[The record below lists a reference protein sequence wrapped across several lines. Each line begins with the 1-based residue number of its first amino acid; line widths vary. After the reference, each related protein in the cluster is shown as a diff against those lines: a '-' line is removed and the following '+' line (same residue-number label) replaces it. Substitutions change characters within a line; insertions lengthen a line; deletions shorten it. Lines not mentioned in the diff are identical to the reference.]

1 MLQILD
7 ERFYLV
13 FPGVLVIL
21 AVGQSLSG
29 YELQV
34 SVCLSVCLC
43 LCIYVSVCACV
54 LYLVY
59 FDIYLKEYI
68 CESFLSH
75 LVADFF
81 VNSAWVHLIWLKLTD
96 SISL

>member
-34 SVCLSVCLC
+34 CVCVSVCLSMC
-43 LCIYVSVCACV
+43 LCIYMSVCLCV
-54 LYLVY
+54 V
-59 FDIYLKEYI
+59 
-68 CESFLSH
+68 
-75 LVADFF
+75 
-81 VNSAWVHLIWLKLTD
+81 LT
-96 SISL
+96 IL

>member
-1 MLQILD
+1 MAMLSLPWNRLLLFQAID

-34 SVCLSVCLC
+34 SLCVCVFCLE
-43 LCIYVSVCACV
+43 LPLV
-54 LYLVY
+54 L
-59 FDIYLKEYI
+59 
-68 CESFLSH
+68 
-75 LVADFF
+75 
-81 VNSAWVHLIWLKLTD
+81 WVKDTQIIHHFYC
-96 SISL
+96 

>member
-1 MLQILD
+1 MLQIID

-34 SVCLSVCLC
+34 CVCVC
-43 LCIYVSVCACV
+43 VCVCV
-54 LYLVY
+54 
-59 FDIYLKEYI
+59 
-68 CESFLSH
+68 
-75 LVADFF
+75 
-81 VNSAWVHLIWLKLTD
+81 
-96 SISL
+96 